1 MNNGKTNRY
10 TKLKDLRIN
19 ESRDLQGKHANKRIT
34 RSKKGFVIQCY
45 QTKHKRNL
53 TKSSLIPY
61 EDFIYIRN
69 ETDFLKIKNT
79 NN

>member
-1 MNNGKTNRY
+1 MAKQIDN

-61 EDFIYIRN
+61 EDFIYIQKRN
-69 ETDFLKIKNT
+69 RLFENKKYQ
-79 NN
+79 

>member
-1 MNNGKTNRY
+1 MAKQIDN

-61 EDFIYIRN
+61 EDFIYIQKRN
-69 ETDFLKIKNT
+69 RFFENKKYQ
-79 NN
+79 